1 MNVVVRFTR
10 AMEAVEWRGLVY
22 TVFILNF
29 VFACQLLLLQPLVS
43 ALDSEAGNAAE
54 LLERVSQSVKVKR
67 YSDALDDLNTAIEAD
82 PMFSEAYFRRASI
95 LRQLCRRFLADV
107 DMRNLR
113 RATTSSWS

>member
-43 ALDSEAGNAAE
+43 ALGLYFDLSFVFCTM
-54 LLERVSQSVKVKR
+54 LLK
-67 YSDALDDLNTAIEAD
+67 
-82 PMFSEAYFRRASI
+82 FRSSS
-95 LRQLCRRFLADV
+95 LFLRFLFA
-107 DMRNLR
+107 
-113 RATTSSWS
+113 S